1 MRNSLNSY
9 IKRKQ
14 RKRRFWTIL
23 LLTIF
28 MAISATLFHECKQ
41 SFDQPYN
48 KDYRPLDRAPSS
60 FSGEIHTEHS

>member
-1 MRNSLNSY
+1 MSTNLNKY

-23 LLTIF
+23 LLTLS
-28 MAISATLFHECKQ
+28 MAFTALIARDCSQ

-48 KDYRPLDRAPSS
+48 KDYQPFDQMQSNNARDSR
-60 FSGEIHTEHS
+60 